1 MFHSSTVSNG
11 TSLTFSQDKGSHI
24 STSTVD
30 GGEES
35 LLDKIESFS
44 VAGCKAVSGSITT
57 FSTSLIS
64 WSGSGMLWI

>member
-1 MFHSSTVSNG
+1 LFHSSTVSKG
-11 TSLTFSQDKGSHI
+11 TSFTFSQDNGSHI

-44 VAGCKAVSGSITT
+44 VAVSGSITT
-57 FSTSLIS
+57 FSTSFIS
-64 WSGSGMLWI
+64 